1 MEAQNQEVAILVEK
15 ISGLHAAIS
24 KLPSLSP
31 SPEVDT
37 LFTELVAMC
46 VPSSPVDVTK
56 LSPEAQEMREELICL
71 CSTAEGHLEAH
82 YSDILTASD
91 SPLDDLHRF
100 PYYENYV
107 NLSKLEHGLLARHAT
122 AAPARVA
129 FIGSGPLPLS
139 SLFLAMNHLRGAR
152 FDNYDRCGVANGRA
166 RRLVGVVADEDVC
179 SRMAF
184 RTADI
189 TDLAA
194 AELGAYDVVF
204 LAALVGV
211 ASGEKATAIAHLG
224 RHMAD
229 GAALVV
235 RSAHGARAFLYPVVE
250 LDDVRRGGFE
260 VLAVHHP
267 TGDEV
272 FNSFIVARKIPHTEI
287 STYAAPAIS
296 G

>member
-1 MEAQNQEVAILVEK
+1 MEATNQEVATLVEK

-31 SPEVDT
+31 STEVDA
-37 LFTELVAMC
+37 LFTELVATC
-46 VPSSPVDVTK
+46 VPWSPVEVTK
-56 LSPEAQEMREELICL
+56 LSPEAQEMREDLIRL

-82 YSDILTASD
+82 YSDILAASNN
-91 SPLDDLHRF
+91 PLDDLHRF

-107 NLSKLEHGLLARHAT
+107 NLSNLEHGLLASHAA

-139 SLFLAMNHLRGAR
+139 SLFLTTNHLRGTR
-152 FDNYDRCGVANGRA
+152 FDNYDQCGIANGRA
-166 RRLVGVVADEDVC
+166 RRLVGAVANEDVRGRMVFHTADVADLG
-179 SRMAF
+179 
-184 RTADI
+184 T
-189 TDLAA
+189 

-211 ASGEKATAIAHLG
+211 ASGEKAEAIAHLG
-224 RHMAD
+224 RHMAH
-229 GAALVV
+229 GAALMV

-250 LDDVRRGGFE
+250 LDDVRRRGFE

-287 STYAAPAIS
+287 
-296 G
+296 